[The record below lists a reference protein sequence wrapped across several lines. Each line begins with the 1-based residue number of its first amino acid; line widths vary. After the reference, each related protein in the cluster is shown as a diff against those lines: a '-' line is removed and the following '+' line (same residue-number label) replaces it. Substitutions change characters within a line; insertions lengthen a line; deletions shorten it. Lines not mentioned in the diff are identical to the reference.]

1 MADFSSAGGAPR
13 VDSSQPPDVKEA
25 DMQQPTR
32 PTSDPF
38 ALMMNPQAVFQ
49 AMERSDRLSRLQR
62 RICRPLDKPLIPT
75 TTDDVARFDR
85 EIDGDRDD
93 EPDEF
98 TD

>member
-1 MADFSSAGGAPR
+1 
-13 VDSSQPPDVKEA
+13 VKEA
-25 DMQQPTR
+25 DMQQTR
-32 PTSDPF
+32 PTPSDPF

-75 TTDDVARFDR
+75 LADDVARFDR

-93 EPDEF
+93 EPGDCA
-98 TD
+98 DLN